1 MSEQNQNNFAT
12 IPDRT
17 LNLKIEIGGGAAR
30 SESAHTVVASF
41 DSVKHLL
48 SDKPLRRPPRSRPL
62 PLEESR

>member
-48 SDKPLRRPPRSRPL
+48 SSHA
-62 PLEESR
+62 S